1 MGSLQD
7 DYDLLLSAPSPVE
20 AALAKD
26 LLAERGIPSFTH
38 GRDRDI
44 AQLGSGAHASLTR
57 PDVYVPKGMREEARA
72 ILDEAWVDAVPLAD
86 EGPSPPE
93 DANDPKWSSEAPTA
107 VVETERR
114 ASWTPMVIG
123 VVVVAVVFVV
133 LWAVAGR

>member
-38 GRDRDI
+38 GRDRDL
-44 AQLGSGAHASLTR
+44 AELGSGAHNSLTR
-57 PDVYVPKGMREEARA
+57 PDVYVPKGMRARARA

-93 DANDPKWSSEAPTA
+93 DANDPKWSSAAPPAAPDAQRTP
-107 VVETERR
+107 
-114 ASWTPMVIG
+114 WTPMVIG